1 MNTKIRRESPT
12 ETNVIKIADLCK
24 RMSFPVV
31 TISRGDVNHALG
43 LSPDHEFGMSL
54 SYSQMVLVAKRLG
67 DAHAELGGW
76 NTLRDILD
84 VLGITEGES
93 TSDILDTSKE
103 AKWLL
108 LTLERTLYEIQTRI
122 VDENGTHLGT
132 HFGCFPFGWR
142 SGNRTCKMY
151 TSPVCVLC
159 RALNTGTWRGNRG

>member
-1 MNTKIRRESPT
+1 MNTKTRQ
-12 ETNVIKIADLCK
+12 KW
-24 RMSFPVV
+24 FPVLAITWGDEVYRFTV
-31 TISRGDVNHALG
+31 TREDVNQAQG
-43 LSPDHEFGMSL
+43 LAPDHEFGMSL

-84 VLGITEGES
+84 VLGITEGKS

-103 AKWLL
+103 TRLL
-108 LTLERTLYEIQTRI
+108 LETFERTLDEIQTRI
-122 VDENGTHLGT
+122 VSEDDGT
-132 HFGCFPFGWR
+132 HFGTHFDCFPFRWR